1 MPGQA
6 SDNRSAHMPNLPI
19 DIDLLPQLD
28 TAVGLFGSIQA
39 EYLYPSLHEVVV
51 TVLLII
57 ID

>member
-1 MPGQA
+1 
-6 SDNRSAHMPNLPI
+6 MPNLPI